1 MILRLIM
8 YKKQMYM
15 SASTTSSEPEAS
27 VYVEDI
33 MSKDIVKIGADKS
46 IQDVGNI
53 MAERNISS
61 VLVEDIG
68 KIIGILTERDLVK
81 NVCAKDALASKTP
94 AISIMSAP
102 VATVNKNFLVERA
115 ADLMVKNKVRHLAVE
130 DNYGN
135 IIGVITT
142 TDLARYLR
150 RKLSSTDGEILEAI
164 YAYDEPYA
172 TAL

>member
-1 MILRLIM
+1 MDLYAHM
-8 YKKQMYM
+8 P
-15 SASTTSSEPEAS
+15 SASTTPSSKPEAF

-33 MSKDIVKIGADKS
+33 MTKDIVKISAEKS
-46 IQDVGNI
+46 IQEVAKI

-68 KIIGILTERDLVK
+68 KIIGILTERDLVR
-81 NVCAKDALASKTP
+81 NVCAKDVLASKTP
-94 AISIMSAP
+94 AVSIMSAP
-102 VATVNKNFLVERA
+102 VATVSKNSRIEIA
-115 ADLMVKNKVRHLAVE
+115 ADLMIKEKVRHLAVE

-135 IIGVITT
+135 VIGIITT

-150 RKLSSTDGEILEAI
+150 RRLPSTDLEILEAI